1 MHYDCYS
8 SGPLELRVRHKD
20 RSTGA
25 LLVGKI
31 LCFYDFWG
39 YLYLGFPPVF
49 LSITF
54 PMKKMKI
61 SSVAPGCRMIVEEQ

>member
-1 MHYDCYS
+1 MHYDSYS

-39 YLYLGFPPVF
+39 YLYLGFPPF
-49 LSITF
+49 F
-54 PMKKMKI
+54 PLYYFSYEKDEDEL
-61 SSVAPGCRMIVEEQ
+61 CRTWLQNDR